1 MNCDAFIKSN
11 DTYDVIIPTESLERY
26 PSIPVC
32 VQHISNNLDIHY
44 YERGSVPPLSIQTY
58 TYTAIPK
65 CFGLLDTVALEVSGI
80 LQLQNQPALSLR
92 GQGILV
98 GFIDTG
104 ITYTNAC
111 FKDSAGATRILSI
124 WDQTATPDEFEVSG
138 EAEAE
143 MLSESEI
150 VDPLQIR
157 NRQNENRT
165 RKRQSP
171 DGFEYGVEYTK
182 ADIDEALI
190 AENPYEIVP
199 QRDENGHGTLLAS
212 IACGS
217 EDAAANFIGAAPFCD
232 IAMVKVKE
240 AKQYLR
246 DFYYIPKD
254 TPAYQENDIMAA
266 VAYLEQKARQL
277 QKPLIICLGM
287 GTNNG
292 SHSGGSELEEYLN
305 AVGTLYRRCVV
316 IASGN
321 EANAKHHFHG
331 TSNATFGV
339 SGNNSGNA
347 LQSDPVEVEIDVE
360 KDMPG
365 FYLELW
371 AAAPEVFAV
380 SVTSPSGR
388 KLPQIATRVGDH
400 QEYSFVLEGT
410 RVEIDY
416 RSVGRTRGDQL
427 VFVRFDK
434 AVRGIWTLSVYP
446 DTTITGNFN
455 VWLPMKGML
464 PTDVFF
470 LRPDPDITLTSPS
483 SAQIP
488 ITVGGYQTVDKGLYI
503 DSGRGFTVS
512 SVVKPDFCA
521 PAVNVQGVGTRDNYV
536 TVSGTSVAAAVTAGA
551 CAQLMEWGIFRQDAL
566 SLNSVEIG
574 NVLIRGCDR
583 DRGIIYPNT
592 KWGFGRLNV
601 YQAFLAL

>member
-11 DTYDVIIPTESLERY
+11 DTYDVIIPRESLERY
-26 PSIPVC
+26 PFEPVC
-32 VQHISNNLDIHY
+32 LQHISNNLDIHY

-65 CFGLLDTVALEVSGI
+65 CFGLLDTTALEESGI

-111 FKDSAGATRILSI
+111 FKDRAGTTRILAI
-124 WDQTATPDEFEVSG
+124 WDQTGTPD
-138 EAEAE
+138 
-143 MLSESEI
+143 
-150 VDPLQIR
+150 
-157 NRQNENRT
+157 T
-165 RKRQSP
+165 
-171 DGFEYGVEYTK
+171 DGNWKPPEGFAYGVEYTK
-182 ADIDEALI
+182 TDIDEAL
-190 AENPYEIVP
+190 AADDPYAIVP

-217 EDAAANFIGAAPFCD
+217 EDAAADFIGAAPLCD

-246 DFYYIPKD
+246 DFFYIPGS

-266 VAYLEQKARQL
+266 VVYLEQKAKQL
-277 QKPLIICLGM
+277 QKPLVICLGM

-331 TSNATFGV
+331 TSNVTFGP
-339 SGNNSGNA
+339 SGNNARNA
-347 LQSDPVEVEIDVE
+347 LQSNPVEVEIDVE
-360 KDMPG
+360 NDMPG

-371 AAAPEVFAV
+371 ASAPEVFAV

-388 KLPQIATRVGDH
+388 RLPQIATRVAAH

-410 RVEIDY
+410 SVEIDY

-434 AVRGIWTLSVYP
+434 AARGIWTLSVYP
-446 DTTITGNFN
+446 DTTITGNFH

-464 PTDVFF
+464 PFDVFF

-488 ITVGGYQTVDKGLYI
+488 ITVGGYQVADKGIYM
-503 DSGRGFTVS
+503 DSGRGFTVN

-521 PAVNVQGVGTRDNYV
+521 PAVRVQGVGTRGNYV
-536 TVSGTSVAAAVTAGA
+536 TASGTSVSAAITAGA
-551 CAQLMEWGIFRQDAL
+551 CAQLMEWGIFQQNPL
-566 SLNSVEIG
+566 SLNSAEIG
-574 NVLIRGCDR
+574 NILIRGCDR
-583 DRGIIYPNT
+583 ERDMVYPNT
-592 KWGFGRLNV
+592 KWGYGRLNA